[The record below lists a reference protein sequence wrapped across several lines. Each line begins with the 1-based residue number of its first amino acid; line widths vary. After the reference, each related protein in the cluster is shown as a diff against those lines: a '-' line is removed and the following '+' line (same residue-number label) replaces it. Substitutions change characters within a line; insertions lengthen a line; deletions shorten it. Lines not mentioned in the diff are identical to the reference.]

1 MVQAQRSGFAIV
13 PTRVYFRKGKCKVE
27 IALAKGK
34 KNYDK
39 RETMKQRDIERN
51 IRKGEDF

>member
-1 MVQAQRSGFAIV
+1 M
-13 PTRVYFRKGKCKVE
+13 T

-39 RETMKQRDIERN
+39 RQALKQKADRREMDRA
-51 IRKGEDF
+51 RKNN

>member
-1 MVQAQRSGFAIV
+1 M
-13 PTRVYFRKGKCKVE
+13 E

-39 RETMKQRDIERN
+39 RETLKKKDQEREIQKVQKN
-51 IRKGEDF
+51 FR